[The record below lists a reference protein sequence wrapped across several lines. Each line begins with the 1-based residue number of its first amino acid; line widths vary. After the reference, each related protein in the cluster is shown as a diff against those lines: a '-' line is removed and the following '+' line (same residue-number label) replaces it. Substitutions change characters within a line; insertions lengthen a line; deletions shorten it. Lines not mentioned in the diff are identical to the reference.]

1 MQPAKTYLGTGP
13 SAAEMDARKILLVI
27 FDGLGDRPLTE
38 LGHKT
43 PLEATPKPNLDWF
56 ASNGVNGLVDP
67 IAPGVAAGSD
77 TSHLALFGYDPHEVY
92 TGRGPFE
99 AAGVGIDLQPGD
111 IAFRGN
117 FACVDEEM
125 KLTDRRAGR
134 IREGTDELAKAL
146 DGLKL
151 GRIKATVRAGTE
163 HRVAVVLRGR
173 GLSPRVTDTDPH
185 EIGETIEES
194 KPLESAAK
202 VTAKAVNAFTKQ
214 AFKILKSHPVNRAR
228 VAKGE
233 PPANAI
239 VLRGA
244 GVFPNLVPITERF
257 HLTAAGIAGVALIR
271 GMFRTIGM
279 DVIDVP
285 GATGGLDTD
294 MIAKADGA
302 LDALRSHDLVVL
314 HVKAPDLCGHDGN
327 ASEKIRVIERMDAM
341 MGHLKAML
349 STDVVVALTADHST
363 PVALKDHSGD
373 PVPLTIFA
381 GLGFAGILTRDILR
395 QDTGSARMREIAAA
409 IQQGARA
416 FLRRQYKSIA
426 IIAAI
431 LAVVFAAAIF
441 GQSAVTGKPDAVEL
455 GLKTAGAFALG
466 ATFSALSGFIGMQVA
481 IRTNVRS
488 AAGSLRSFNDAL
500 VVALR
505 GGAVSGLSI
514 VGLSL
519 AGVSILYYGYGYGVP
534 ANQTSQ
540 YNLIVSI
547 VGFGFGASLVA
558 LFAQLGGGIF
568 TKAADVGADLVGKVE
583 AGIPEDDPRNP
594 AVIADLVGDNVGDC
608 AGRGADLFE
617 STAAENIG
625 AMVLG
630 VVLFPFFGIAGVI
643 FPLLARSFV

>member
-1 MQPAKTYLGTGP
+1 
-13 SAAEMDARKILLVI
+13 MDVRKILLVI

-67 IAPGVAAGSD
+67 VAPGVAAGSD

-99 AAGVGIDLQPGD
+99 AAGVGIEMEPGD

-117 FACVDEEM
+117 FASVDEDM

-134 IREGTDELAKAL
+134 IREGTEELAKAL

-163 HRVAVVLRGR
+163 HRVAMVLRGR
-173 GLSPRVTDTDPH
+173 GLSPEVTDTDPH
-185 EIGETIEES
+185 EIGEPIQES
-194 KPLESAAK
+194 KPLEPAAK
-202 VTAKAVNAFTKQ
+202 VTAKAVNAFTQ
-214 AFKILKSHPVNRAR
+214 QSHKILKSHPVNRSR

-244 GVFPNLVPITERF
+244 GIFPDLVPITERF

-271 GMFRTIGM
+271 GMFRTVGM

-294 MIAKADGA
+294 MIAKADA
-302 LDALRSHDLVVL
+302 AMDALRTHDLVVL

-349 STDVVVALTADHST
+349 STEVVVALTADHST

-373 PVPLTIFA
+373 PVPLTIF
-381 GLGFAGILTRDILR
+381 GEGVRVDDVLNFDER
-395 QDTGSARMREIAAA
+395 SMAR
-409 IQQGARA
+409 G
-416 FLRRQYKSIA
+416 
-426 IIAAI
+426 
-431 LAVVFAAAIF
+431 
-441 GQSAVTGKPDAVEL
+441 
-455 GLKTAGAFALG
+455 ALG
-466 ATFSALSGFIGMQVA
+466 
-481 IRTNVRS
+481 R
-488 AAGSLRSFNDAL
+488 
-500 VVALR
+500 LR
-505 GGAVSGLSI
+505 GTDVMNVLLNASNRIEKYGA
-514 VGLSL
+514 
-519 AGVSILYYGYGYGVP
+519 
-534 ANQTSQ
+534 
-540 YNLIVSI
+540 
-547 VGFGFGASLVA
+547 
-558 LFAQLGGGIF
+558 
-568 TKAADVGADLVGKVE
+568 
-583 AGIPEDDPRNP
+583 
-594 AVIADLVGDNVGDC
+594 
-608 AGRGADLFE
+608 
-617 STAAENIG
+617 
-625 AMVLG
+625 
-630 VVLFPFFGIAGVI
+630 
-643 FPLLARSFV
+643 